1 MPRTLSVPS
10 SSSHSCASESSSIT
24 GARPE
29 SRASPTCTASE
40 DRACRETR
48 TSSAGRRRVC
58 ALAERGRQACLALAE
73 CTRIARAGRGSRG
86 GAVPPRRQNHG
97 DSRGKAATCVQF
109 LPKNWAGQRI
119 SNQTQ
124 SDLRGSH
131 LQKAKEFWRMQSK
144 AKKDLQS
151 QKPLPR
157 GSTTVRVRLHE
168 LTGTSTK
175 GKRVP
180 KHLKGGGTRVK
191 RQGPELFAPTPIP
204 RHTPCAPHAME
215 CTLRSL
221 RGGCCSCSNWASGL
235 GSG

>member
-1 MPRTLSVPS
+1 MSVPS

-48 TSSAGRRRVC
+48 TSSAGRRVC

-109 LPKNWAGQRI
+109 LPKNRAGQRI

-131 LQKAKEFWRMQSK
+131 LQKAKEFWRMAENAKQSK
-144 AKKDLQS
+144 EGFAKS
-151 QKPLPR
+151 
-157 GSTTVRVRLHE
+157 E
-168 LTGTSTK
+168 AITS
-175 GKRVP
+175 R
-180 KHLKGGGTRVK
+180 
-191 RQGPELFAPTPIP
+191 
-204 RHTPCAPHAME
+204 
-215 CTLRSL
+215 
-221 RGGCCSCSNWASGL
+221 
-235 GSG
+235 